1 MPASLLSSCGL
12 EKMEFLQTS
21 SLHRAQDGIMCIVA
35 ARCTR
40 SKDESDVS
48 LPLNS
53 CNVSHL
59 LHQGRTS
66 PGPPVSERRALL
78 TDPDTPLQFPST
90 PAWLQC
96 SMPEPVAGTTH
107 VALTFQGGFV
117 GTNISVSVA
126 TASDRAE
133 DIGLVSG
140 GKIYPEDNSKRQ
152 VFKLPY
158 PPNFGACALS
168 KIRLDFET
176 TSDNQGRIV
185 LYSFELLGAT

>member
-1 MPASLLSSCGL
+1 MPVSLLSSCGL
-12 EKMEFLQTS
+12 EKMEFLQMS
-21 SLHRAQDGIMCIVA
+21 LLHRAQDGIICIVA

-48 LPLNS
+48 LSLNS

-90 PAWLQC
+90 PAWLQL
-96 SMPEPVAGTTH
+96 SMPEPVAGATH

-126 TASDRAE
+126 TALNGADE
-133 DIGLVSG
+133 PLVAG

-158 PPNFGACALS
+158 PPNLEACAIS

-185 LYSFELLGAT
+185 LYSIELLGAT